1 MWCLILHVVQ
11 IIIIVVV
18 VVVIIIIIIIII
30 ISGVKPVFNKNRVL
44 SHFQF
49 AERFNVNATYR
60 EQFHKSI
67 WRR

>member
-18 VVVIIIIIIIII
+18 VVVIIIII

-49 AERFNVNATYR
+49 AERFNVNTIYG
-60 EQFHKSI
+60 EQFHESI
-67 WRR
+67 WRK